1 MKKLIIAIILII
13 ALAFFVHW
21 TGIPLGSYVD
31 RGLDWVFSW
40 TNKIIP
46 RLTEILPAWGEKIKS
61 SLGN

>member
-46 RLTEILPAWGEKIKS
+46 RLTESLPAWGEKIKS